1 LLLVLAVVTGLVDA
15 AGRSGVM
22 AQNVAAPLI
31 LASLLALIV
40 CVGAASSSHRALV
53 GNSALAA
60 AVVAIAYMA
69 MAAAVAQG

>member
-22 AQNVAAPLI
+22 AQTVAAPLI
-31 LASLLALIV
+31 LASLLGLTV
-40 CVGAASSSHRALV
+40 CVGAASSNHRALV

-60 AVVAIAYMA
+60 AVTAIAHMA
-69 MAAAVAQG
+69 MAAAVAKG